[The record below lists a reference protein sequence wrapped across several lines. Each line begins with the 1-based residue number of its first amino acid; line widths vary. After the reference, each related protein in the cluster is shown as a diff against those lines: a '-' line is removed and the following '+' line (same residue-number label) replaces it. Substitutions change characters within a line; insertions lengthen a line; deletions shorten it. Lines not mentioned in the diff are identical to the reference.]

1 MDKNNIKNRLTQRFI
16 SEESTPG
23 IKVTADMKKKSG
35 AINKKGVGAEAK
47 DAIDYNK
54 SLKQDSDTSKMADN
68 KFNYTDD
75 FEKTYHDEMEI
86 MNGQEMLQYDRK
98 PNKLFQEKAEE
109 GIAGSSRMGNNP
121 EWANVVDKQQGF
133 EGPEF
138 GKNLVKR
145 IKASEKKRS
154 EETPTLNLRG
164 ANIQADT
171 EDTGHRP
178 YAFEKSVNEEI
189 NQTVTS
195 GSGWDEKTRNVQQG
209 NLTLNSYAK
218 QLYSLFK
225 KEGAKVKLLSTQGGI
240 GEKSAEN
247 VFIISLNNTLT
258 IRIANV
264 GDPMAMANK
273 YGPIILKQFPEL
285 MVKEKPKL
293 EGWAGM
299 QTATFILA
307 PKQTKKGD
315 SGITEMAA
323 PKKPIGE
330 QTTKALE
337 AWVGQLG
344 AQKAA
349 EKLINKL
356 SQTGMISDLPD
367 SMEYGT
373 GLNKVSALLEK
384 KDYNNAYHTAK
395 ALATR
400 LEKKAMKDMGMGG
413 MFENNNNNKPQIKE
427 SMKRLKFKKEFNGV
441 GNALKMI
448 PESYKVDAKEF
459 EMTDGN
465 ETYRIRWE
473 GTLSEGAA
481 VVITA
486 NDKKM
491 VNEDIQRMK
500 ALFGYKSQD
509 TLGLVKG
516 NARIDENKVFG
527 DIWNKS
533 KRLLGESEEIEGQ
546 TADKTAP
553 FEEAGVKQAAEAK
566 KHVEGSA
573 STEKGTTAPKPK
585 TGNWEDNVKGQAA
598 EAKKHVEGS
607 VSTEKGTKAPK
618 AKEGEWEEIEG
629 SAPEATEHM
638 ESGTSTNKATN
649 KAKVVK
655 ENTGK
660 DDKNDVPPPP
670 KNWKDNLVVQEGED
684 DEDGED
690 EEDDYNKP
698 EDDDS
703 SLDAEPSPND
713 ITPEVPELGA
723 DDEEDAVKVPMP
735 KAGGASL
742 AFSPSLQAYWIKGPG
757 LPLAGMQVPAEL
769 ASIAADKSKKGSE
782 RANIIIAR
790 LQDMDDTDMGG
801 EEDLDDL
808 NEGLFGRGD
817 EKKNAKAQEFDQ
829 VNAKLVGTKGDQTRN
844 KEKWLE
850 RAKAQDNYNG
860 AFIIDRGVLQYNS
873 KSSNPLQGATGG
885 SSGMGTAN
893 ESKK

>member
-1 MDKNNIKNRLTQRFI
+1 MDKNNIKNRLTKRFI

-54 SLKQDSDTSKMADN
+54 SLKQDSDTSKMGDN

-86 MNGQEMLQYDRK
+86 MNGQEMVQYDRK

-138 GKNLVKR
+138 GKNLVKK

-154 EETPTLNLRG
+154 EQTPTLNLRG
-164 ANIQADT
+164 RDIQADMK
-171 EDTGHRP
+171 DTGHRP
-178 YAFEKSVNEEI
+178 YAFEKSV
-189 NQTVTS
+189 
-195 GSGWDEKTRNVQQG
+195 
-209 NLTLNSYAK
+209 
-218 QLYSLFK
+218 
-225 KEGAKVKLLSTQGGI
+225 KEGV
-240 GEKSAEN
+240 N
-247 VFIISLNNTLT
+247 
-258 IRIANV
+258 
-264 GDPMAMANK
+264 
-273 YGPIILKQFPEL
+273 
-285 MVKEKPKL
+285 
-293 EGWAGM
+293 
-299 QTATFILA
+299 
-307 PKQTKKGD
+307 
-315 SGITEMAA
+315 EMAA

-516 NARIDENKVFG
+516 NARIDENKVLG

-618 AKEGEWEEIEG
+618 AKEGEWEEIDG
-629 SAPEATEHM
+629 TAPEATKHM

>member
-16 SEESTPG
+16 SEETTPG
-23 IKVTADMKKKSG
+23 IKVTADMRKKSG

-86 MNGQEMLQYDRK
+86 MNGQEMIQYDRK
-98 PNKLFQEKAEE
+98 PNKEFQDKAEE
-109 GIAGSSRMGNNP
+109 AIAGSSRMGNNP
-121 EWANVVDKQQGF
+121 EWANVVEKSQGF

-154 EETPTLNLRG
+154 EQTPTLNLRG
-164 ANIQADT
+164 RDIQADIK
-171 EDTGHRP
+171 DTGHKP
-178 YAFEKSVNEEI
+178 YAFGKSV
-189 NQTVTS
+189 
-195 GSGWDEKTRNVQQG
+195 
-209 NLTLNSYAK
+209 
-218 QLYSLFK
+218 
-225 KEGAKVKLLSTQGGI
+225 KEGVN
-240 GEKSAEN
+240 E
-247 VFIISLNNTLT
+247 
-258 IRIANV
+258 
-264 GDPMAMANK
+264 MA
-273 YGPIILKQFPEL
+273 
-285 MVKEKPKL
+285 
-293 EGWAGM
+293 
-299 QTATFILA
+299 
-307 PKQTKKGD
+307 
-315 SGITEMAA
+315 AA

-367 SMEYGT
+367 SMEYGN
-373 GLNKVSALLEK
+373 GLNKVSALLAK
-384 KDYNNAYHTAK
+384 QDYNNAYHTAK
-395 ALATR
+395 ALATK
-400 LEKKAMKDMGMGG
+400 LEKKAMKDMGM
-413 MFENNNNNKPQIKE
+413 FENKNNNNSQIKE

-441 GNALKMI
+441 GNALKLI

-481 VVITA
+481 VVVTA

-553 FEEAGVKQAAEAK
+553 FEEAGVKQAADAK
-566 KHVEGSA
+566 KHVEGSV
-573 STEKGTTAPKPK
+573 STEKGTQAPKPK

-618 AKEGEWEEIEG
+618 PKTGEWEEIEG

-638 ESGTSTNKATN
+638 ESGTSTHKATN
-649 KAKVVK
+649 KAKVVAPAK
-655 ENTGK
+655 AVNENFG
-660 DDKNDVPPPP
+660 
-670 KNWKDNLVVQEGED
+670 EED
-684 DEDGED
+684 DEEGE
-690 EEDDYNKP
+690 EGDDNYNKP
-698 EDDDS
+698 DADDEGDM
-703 SLDAEPSPND
+703 DAEPSATD
-713 ITPEVPELGA
+713 IKPEVPALGG
-723 DDEEDAVKVPMP
+723 DEEDAEDAVKVPMP

-769 ASIAADKSKKGSE
+769 AGIAADKSKKGFE
-782 RANIIIAR
+782 RANMIIKK

-801 EEDLDDL
+801 EEEID
-808 NEGLFGRGD
+808 EYGD
-817 EKKNAKAQEFDQ
+817 EHQ
-829 VNAKLVGTKGDQTRN
+829 VSTKDAVAGMGAGKVKEYGDEHPVST
-844 KEKWLE
+844 KD
-850 RAKAQDNYNG
+850 A
-860 AFIIDRGVLQYNS
+860 V
-873 KSSNPLQGATGG
+873 
-885 SSGMGTAN
+885 SGMKAGIKEN
-893 ESKK
+893 KKVKK